1 MFYNPLGNHS
11 ISKGRWKMLLKKKII
26 NITALLLVVT
36 AVALVGNWGE
46 NALYVSVKTVQKPQI
61 ILDAGHAGFS

>member
-1 MFYNPLGNHS
+1 
-11 ISKGRWKMLLKKKII
+11 MLLKKKII